1 MGADGSAF
9 AAKMTEVK
17 NLVLGV
23 SLVAA
28 GAWCLH
34 GVIDRARAPQPGE
47 KQIGEIV
54 VARAPDGSLRE
65 RWQSPTPVPV
75 ASKQLQAHAP

>member
-9 AAKMTEVK
+9 AAKVTEVK
-17 NLVLGV
+17 DLVLGV

-34 GVIDRARAPQPGE
+34 GVIDRARAPQPEE
-47 KQIGEIV
+47 KQVGEIV
-54 VARAPDGSLRE
+54 IARAPDGSLRE
-65 RWQSPTPVPV
+65 RWQSPTPAPV
-75 ASKQLQAHAP
+75 TSKQLQAHAP